1 MQAESLEQVQSLF
14 SESALVIAM
23 RLHALILAAT
33 AGCPTAALS
42 YDPKVKAAAQLA
54 ALPWVDLNDAL
65 DVDRLSRQWQSVM
78 TADRSDSDIEQLK
91 RDAQLHEEML
101 VEELQKLSA

>member
-1 MQAESLEQVQSLF
+1 M
-14 SESALVIAM
+14 
-23 RLHALILAAT
+23 
-33 AGCPTAALS
+33 
-42 YDPKVKAAAQLA
+42 
-54 ALPWVDLNDAL
+54 DLNDAL